1 MSDYPKNEFPT
12 DKFPTDETDKTDKKN
27 LSNLFGPLG
36 KNPDA
41 VVEKIDTEEFIVN
54 MGPQHPS
61 THGVCRLLLKMDG
74 EVIVD
79 VVPYVGYLHRSM
91 EKIAENRTY
100 LQYMPLTDRIDYVSA
115 MFCNHVFCLAVE
127 KLAQIEVPERA
138 EYIRVIMDELNRI
151 ASHLVW
157 LGTFALDLGAITP
170 FLYCFREREK
180 ILDLIEMVCG
190 QRMTFN
196 YMRFGGV
203 SKDLPPEF
211 TPKTKEFIEYFK
223 PRVDEYEYILTN
235 NPIFLGRTKGVGI
248 LDQKTA
254 IDYSVTGPNLRA
266 TGLKWDLRKEEPY
279 SIYDRFEFDIPN
291 GTNSDTWD
299 RYMVR
304 IQEMRQA
311 NRIVEQALESLP
323 EGEIKTKTPTVFR
336 PPEGEVYA
344 RIESTRGEMG
354 FYIVSDGSTKPY
366 RLKMR
371 TASFSNLAVLPEMS
385 RGWKIADIVAIFA
398 SLDVIMPDV
407 DR

>member
-1 MSDYPKNEFPT
+1 MSDYLKNKFPP
-12 DKFPTDETDKTDKKN
+12 DRFPTDETDKNN
-27 LSNLFGPLG
+27 LSNRFNPLG
-36 KNPDA
+36 NIPDTM
-41 VVEKIDTEEFIVN
+41 VEKVGDEEFLVN

-127 KLAQIEVPERA
+127 KLAQIQVQERA

-151 ASHLVW
+151 ASHLIW

-180 ILDLIEMVCG
+180 ILDLLEMVCG

-211 TPKTKEFIEYFK
+211 IPKAKEFVQYFK
-223 PRVDEYEYILTN
+223 PRVDEYEAILTS

-248 LDQKTA
+248 LDQKIA

-266 TGLKWDLRKEEPY
+266 TGLRWDLRKEEPY
-279 SIYDRFEFDIPN
+279 SIYDRFEFDIPA
-291 GTNSDTWD
+291 GTNSDVWD
-299 RYMVR
+299 RYIVR

-311 NRIVEQALESLP
+311 NRIVEQALESIP

-336 PPEGEVYA
+336 PPKGEVYA

-354 FYIVSDGSTKPY
+354 FYIVSDGSTIPY
-366 RLKMR
+366 RVKLR
-371 TASFSNLAVLPEMS
+371 TASFSNLAVLPVMS

>member
-1 MSDYPKNEFPT
+1 M
-12 DKFPTDETDKTDKKN
+12 
-27 LSNLFGPLG
+27 G
-36 KNPDA
+36 KNPDTI
-41 VVEKIDTEEFIVN
+41 VEKVGTEEFIVN

-79 VVPYVGYLHRSM
+79 LVPIVGYLHRAL

-100 LQYMPLTDRIDYVSA
+100 LQFIPYTDRIDYVSA
-115 MFCNHVFCLAVE
+115 MFCNHGFCMAVE
-127 KLAQIEVPERA
+127 KLAGIEVPERA

-170 FLYCFREREK
+170 FLYCFREREM
-180 ILDLIEMVCG
+180 ILDLIEMTCG

-196 YMRFGGV
+196 YMRVGGV
-203 SKDLPPEF
+203 SRDLPPEF
-211 TPKTKEFIEYFK
+211 IHKAKEFVKYFK
-223 PRVDEYEYILTN
+223 PRVDEYEYILTQ

-248 LDQKTA
+248 LEQKTA

-279 SIYDRFEFDIPN
+279 SIYDRFDFDIPT
-291 GTNSDTWD
+291 GTESDTWD
-299 RYMVR
+299 RYMIR

-311 NRIVEQALESLP
+311 NRIVEQALDSIP
-323 EGEIKTKTPTVFR
+323 DGEIKTKTKPVFK
-336 PPEGEVYA
+336 PPKGEAYV
-344 RIESTRGEMG
+344 RVESTRGEMG
-354 FYIVSDGSTKPY
+354 FYIVSEGDKTVPY
-366 RLKMR
+366 RVKLR
-371 TASFSNLAVLPEMS
+371 TASFSNLAVLPEMV
-385 RGWKIADIVAIFA
+385 RGWKIADLVVIFA